1 LRLYDQCREVLN
13 HYLGECLAG
22 LGGTVVMLIGGYF
35 KRMYLGAGQTRLAN
49 GLEVQQEQG
58 VSMDKEIAIGTEA
71 KVSVQVKD
79 GKVFLVAAYDG
90 KQLDADL
97 KLGIEVD
104 LFIDQLAEKIP
115 GKVDDAILGVLKA
128 ALRVL

>member
-1 LRLYDQCREVLN
+1 
-13 HYLGECLAG
+13 
-22 LGGTVVMLIGGYF
+22 
-35 KRMYLGAGQTRLAN
+35 
-49 GLEVQQEQG
+49 
-58 VSMDKEIAIGTEA
+58 MDKEIAIGTEA